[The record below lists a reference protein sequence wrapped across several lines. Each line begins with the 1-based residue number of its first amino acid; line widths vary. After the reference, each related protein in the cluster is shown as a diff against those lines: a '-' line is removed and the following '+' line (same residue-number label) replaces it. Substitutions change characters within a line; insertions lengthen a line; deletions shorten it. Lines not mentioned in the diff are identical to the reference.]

1 MRTADELDGLSLKY
15 GYEHEELVMQPVPQV
30 GFPRRDGNGRV
41 FVTERDLA
49 ETPKPLPTEAD
60 TTGPNLLVFNTEP
73 VKERLIQ
80 ILRAR
85 NISGPIGDE
94 GLLPKQYGDEVWVEV
109 KAVIDGIILRCAAK
123 IAFNYLTK
131 TAGISFVLT
140 RDFDPI
146 RCYIRYGVDPGYHI
160 VRIDQHPIL
169 ADDTV
174 NRRHTNGHLITTGW
188 SPDRRHIVGQVSL
201 FNWATYRVS
210 LARGF
215 SGLWRELRSGHH
227 FNIESLDVEPLL
239 GIPRPLL

>member
-1 MRTADELDGLSLKY
+1 MAPRQTDTQQKGADVNEQLTPRERVRLALEHQVTDRVPISMVCSGINGPALEDLDAY
-15 GYEHEELVMQPVPQV
+15 VARE
-30 GFPRRDGNGRV
+30 
-41 FVTERDLA
+41 
-49 ETPKPLPTEAD
+49 
-60 TTGPNLLVFNTEP
+60 
-73 VKERLIQ
+73 
-80 ILRAR
+80 R
-85 NISGPIGDE
+85 NISASITDE
-94 GLLPKQYGDEVWVEV
+94 GLLPKQDGDKIWVEV
-109 KAVIDGIILRCAAK
+109 KAMIDDKILRSAAK
-123 IAFNYLTK
+123 VAFNYLTK
-131 TAGISFVLT
+131 TAGISFVLP
-140 RDFDPI
+140 RAFDAI

-174 NRRHTNGHLITTGW
+174 TTRHTNGHLITTGW

-239 GIPRPLL
+239 GLPRHLL